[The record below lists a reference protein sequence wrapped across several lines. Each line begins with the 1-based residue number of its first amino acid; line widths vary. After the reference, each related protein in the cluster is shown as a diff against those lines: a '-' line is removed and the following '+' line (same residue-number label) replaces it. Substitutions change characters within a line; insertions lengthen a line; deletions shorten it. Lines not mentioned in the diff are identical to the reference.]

1 MWRYTTPKKSALENN
16 PPERATVFLPSID
29 LSLLKRGDTRGDHFP
44 MTLEFL
50 WTIPF
55 VDTFVDKA
63 FEVGFMLSIPFR
75 VKGLSL
81 EKLACR

>member
-1 MWRYTTPKKSALENN
+1 MKQNYCGINL
-16 PPERATVFLPSID
+16 PPNESVITRVSVFLPSID
-29 LSLLKRGDTRGDHFP
+29 LSLLKRGDHFP